1 MVTECLGRCCASVR
15 AKISIHETTNKSIVV
30 ILAISYTLMPY
41 ISAPLDSIMK
51 TVRENPI
58 ALEQLFPAGFKP
70 TTFIEATVI
79 GESASGNNT
88 YGIDLKPDWCIG
100 LGMNI
105 SLIKRI
111 SVS

>member
-1 MVTECLGRCCASVR
+1 
-15 AKISIHETTNKSIVV
+15 
-30 ILAISYTLMPY
+30 MPY

-58 ALEQLFPAGFKP
+58 ALEQLFPAGFNP

-88 YGIDLKPDWCIG
+88 YGIDLKRDWCIG
-100 LGMNI
+100 LSMNI